1 MWDGVKKDAER
12 GRERGSAVGQA
23 QNEHK
28 SQRTQAT
35 LIEGTKLKPSCTTSS
50 TTFCEQRERER
61 EGVRSRGRGRIILT
75 TTFEA
80 RAEA

>member
-1 MWDGVKKDAER
+1 MWHEVKKDA
-12 GRERGSAVGQA
+12 ERGSAVGQA

-61 EGVRSRGRGRIILT
+61 E
-75 TTFEA
+75 
-80 RAEA
+80 

>member
-1 MWDGVKKDAER
+1 MRR

-50 TTFCEQRERER
+50 TTFCEQREGERER
-61 EGVRSRGRGRIILT
+61 
-75 TTFEA
+75 A
-80 RAEA
+80 